1 MIGNKNKSKS
11 TKTPLAELQNLQS
24 ELHSLREK
32 HIAALESELLVL
44 EKEEV
49 SQKARIDKTRDLL
62 SQAKQRLKDQQNAKP
77 SIQSR
82 TQASIDTHQNNYDSY
97 QTELASLRG
106 KIFEQKLNIRK
117 EKAVLKA
124 ITDTEKSLKPKE
136 KAPTSAKYSKTSTP
150 TAKPAPKAA
159 APKTKKPSPSPN
171 KKEDAAKK
179 TDVEATPQE
188 IKQEVENK
196 PITPPPVVAKEQAA
210 PEKPQVIDKPY
221 APPKRRVRRMS
232 DIPSHPE
239 KAADRLASLFDDF

>member
-188 IKQEVENK
+188 IKQEVESTAT
-196 PITPPPVVAKEQAA
+196 TPPPVAVKEQAA
-210 PEKPQVIDKPY
+210 PDKPQVIEKPY